1 MWYGNGYLNSPW
13 WPWLLQDGGPDF
25 DWYIPKD
32 REQGGKP
39 METMETKKTTESAE
53 ATETMKRTES
63 PQATETTKTTQTAEM
78 PKSKQTTETPLLSRK
93 NILIRFLFTL
103 LVVVAFWV
111 FESILLVLVL
121 FQYIYL
127 MITRNHS
134 EGLRTFCNKI
144 AAYAYNAFRYISLN
158 ENARPFPFAGFPQ
171 EMDPPEPEVSFD

>member
-1 MWYGNGYLNSPW
+1 
-13 WPWLLQDGGPDF
+13 
-25 DWYIPKD
+25 
-32 REQGGKP
+32 
-39 METMETKKTTESAE
+39 METMETEKTPESAETTETTETTESMKP
-53 ATETMKRTES
+53 TENS
-63 PQATETTKTTQTAEM
+63 QATETTETTQTAET
-78 PKSKQTTETPLLSRK
+78 PKSTQTTEAPLLPRK

-127 MITRNHS
+127 LITRNHS

-158 ENARPFPFAGFPQ
+158 QNTRPFPFAGFPQ
-171 EMDPPEPEVSFD
+171 EMDPPEPDVSFD